1 MIQAGSTVY
10 HRLLLI
16 DWLYIRQRAF
26 MRARYEMTEQTP
38 ESVAQ
43 WYAASHRLLALC
55 QRLVDE
61 GIEPERGS

>member
-1 MIQAGSTVY
+1 MALTRDEAIQELAY
-10 HRLLLI
+10 YQNLE
-16 DWLYIRQRAF
+16 RAF
-26 MRARYEMTEQTP
+26 IRARYEPTDQTP

-61 GIEPERGS
+61 GIEPEKGA